1 MQSRDKRVTLKVFRV
16 FKDYKV
22 IKEHLVF
29 RDKQV
34 THKV

>member
-29 RDKQV
+29 KGKQV
-34 THKV
+34 MLKV